1 MCHTLPRIGYK
12 MPYNSNINKGFQ
24 MTVTELNPPKNESLE
39 EFIKRDQIKQQLREN
54 VKVWT
59 EQYCDAITQNYK
71 EYHVRSLN
79 SNVERYKDGRPEL
92 SDYAKQQLAEL
103 EDGTANLMKFRIQEG
118 RKYYKVIQQNYDT
131 FQDRN
136 YYRDGS
142 VHSFVD
148 KNTGEV
154 YMAASWSSP
163 AKHVRFDM
171 RVIRDRTLMH
181 TPSFVNWTSGYLYL
195 R

>member
-1 MCHTLPRIGYK
+1 MTLI
-12 MPYNSNINKGFQ
+12 
-24 MTVTELNPPKNESLE
+24 ELNPPKNESLE
-39 EFIKRDQIKQQLREN
+39 DFIKRDQIKQELREN

-71 EYHVRSLN
+71 EYHVRML
-79 SNVERYKDGRPEL
+79 ERNLSGDYPE
-92 SDYAKQQLAEL
+92 YAQQQLDEL
-103 EDGTANLMKFRIQEG
+103 ENGTANLMKFRIKEG
-118 RKYYKVIQQNYDT
+118 RKYYKIIQQEYNVSRHPHHT
-131 FQDRN
+131 ELKEG
-136 YYRDGS
+136 YRDTT

-154 YMAASWSSP
+154 YMAASWSKP

-171 RVIRDRTLMH
+171 RVMRDRTLMH
-181 TPSFVNWTSGYLYL
+181 TPSFVTWSTGYLYM

>member
-1 MCHTLPRIGYK
+1 
-12 MPYNSNINKGFQ
+12 
-24 MTVTELNPPKNESLE
+24 MTATELNPPKNESLDD
-39 EFIKRDQIKQQLREN
+39 FIKRNEIKQQLREN

-59 EQYCDAITQNYK
+59 EQYRDAITQNYK
-71 EYHVRSLN
+71 EYHVRML
-79 SNVERYKDGRPEL
+79 ERNLSGDYPE
-92 SDYAKQQLAEL
+92 YAQQQLDEL
-103 EDGTANLMKFRIQEG
+103 ENGTANLMKFRIQEG
-118 RKYYKVIQQNYDT
+118 RRYYKIIQQEYDT
-131 FQDRN
+131 FQNRN
-136 YYRDGS
+136 EYRDGS

-154 YMAASWSSP
+154 YMAASWSKP

-181 TPSFVNWTSGYLYL
+181 TPSFVTWNTGYLYM

>member
-1 MCHTLPRIGYK
+1 
-12 MPYNSNINKGFQ
+12 
-24 MTVTELNPPKNESLE
+24 MTVSSLNFSTEAPLNESLE
-39 EFIKRDQIKQQLREN
+39 DFIKRDQIKQQLREN

-59 EQYCDAITQNYK
+59 EQYCDAITENYK
-71 EYHVRSLN
+71 EYHIRSLN
-79 SNVERYKDGRPEL
+79 RNVERYQDGKPEL

-118 RKYYKVIQQNYDT
+118 RKYYKIIQQNYREYND
-131 FQDRN
+131 
-136 YYRDGS
+136 YYPNLKEGYHDGS

-171 RVIRDRTLMH
+171 RVIRERTLMH
-181 TPSFVNWTSGYLYL
+181 TPSFVTWTSGYLYM

>member
-1 MCHTLPRIGYK
+1 MTATLTPQETAKADIRAR
-12 MPYNSNINKGFQ
+12 
-24 MTVTELNPPKNESLE
+24 V
-39 EFIKRDQIKQQLREN
+39 RE
-54 VKVWT
+54 WT

-71 EYHVRSLN
+71 EYHVYRLN
-79 SNVERYKDGRPEL
+79 HNLQCENESSR
-92 SDYAKQQLAEL
+92 DYAKQQLKEL

-118 RKYYKVIQQNYDT
+118 RRYYKIIQQEYREYTALCPNLKEG
-131 FQDRN
+131 
-136 YYRDGS
+136 YRDTT

-154 YMAASWSSP
+154 YMAASWSKP

-181 TPSFVNWTSGYLYL
+181 TPSFVTWNTGYLYM

>member
-1 MCHTLPRIGYK
+1 MTL
-12 MPYNSNINKGFQ
+12 
-24 MTVTELNPPKNESLE
+24 VELNPPKNESLE
-39 EFIKRDQIKQQLREN
+39 DFIKRDQIKQELREN

-59 EQYCDAITQNYK
+59 EQYRDAITQNYK
-71 EYHVRSLN
+71 EYHIRSLQRN
-79 SNVERYKDGRPEL
+79 LSGDYPE
-92 SDYAKQQLAEL
+92 YAQQQLDEL
-103 EDGTANLMKFRIQEG
+103 ENGTAKLMKFRIQEG
-118 RKYYKVIQQNYDT
+118 RRYYKIIQQNYDT
-131 FQDRN
+131 FQNRN
-136 YYRDGS
+136 EYRDGS

-181 TPSFVNWTSGYLYL
+181 TPSFVTWNTGYLYM

>member
-1 MCHTLPRIGYK
+1 
-12 MPYNSNINKGFQ
+12 
-24 MTVTELNPPKNESLE
+24 MTVKELNLPKNESLE

-71 EYHVRSLN
+71 EYHVRQLN
-79 SNVERYKDGRPEL
+79 GNLSGNYPE
-92 SDYAKQQLAEL
+92 YAQKQLDEL
-103 EDGTANLMKFRIQEG
+103 KNGTANLMKFRIQEG
-118 RKYYKVIQQNYDT
+118 RRYYKIIQQEYDT

-136 YYRDGS
+136 EYRDGS

-154 YMAASWSSP
+154 YMAASWSKP
-163 AKHVRFDM
+163 AMHVRFDM
-171 RVIRDRTLMH
+171 RVIRERTLMH
-181 TPSFVNWTSGYLYL
+181 TPSFVTWTSGYLYL

>member
-1 MCHTLPRIGYK
+1 
-12 MPYNSNINKGFQ
+12 

-39 EFIKRDQIKQQLREN
+39 DFIKRDQIKQKLREN

-71 EYHVRSLN
+71 EYHIRTLN
-79 SNVERYKDGRPEL
+79 GNLSGNYPE
-92 SDYAKQQLAEL
+92 YAQKQLDEL
-103 EDGTANLMKFRIQEG
+103 KNGTAKLMKFRIQEG
-118 RKYYKVIQQNYDT
+118 RRYYKIIQQNYDT

-136 YYRDGS
+136 EYRDGS

-181 TPSFVNWTSGYLYL
+181 TPSFVTWTSGYLYM

>member
-1 MCHTLPRIGYK
+1 
-12 MPYNSNINKGFQ
+12 
-24 MTVTELNPPKNESLE
+24 MTVKELNLPKNESLE

-71 EYHVRSLN
+71 EYHVRQLN
-79 SNVERYKDGRPEL
+79 GNLSGNYPE
-92 SDYAKQQLAEL
+92 YAQKQLDEL
-103 EDGTANLMKFRIQEG
+103 KNGTANLMKFRIQEG
-118 RKYYKVIQQNYDT
+118 RRYYKIIQQEYDT

-136 YYRDGS
+136 EYRDGS

>member
-1 MCHTLPRIGYK
+1 
-12 MPYNSNINKGFQ
+12 
-24 MTVTELNPPKNESLE
+24 MTITELNPPKNESLE
-39 EFIKRDQIKQQLREN
+39 DFIKRDQIKQQLREN

-59 EQYCDAITQNYK
+59 EQYRDAITQNYK
-71 EYHVRSLN
+71 EYHIRSLQRN
-79 SNVERYKDGRPEL
+79 LSGDYPE
-92 SDYAKQQLAEL
+92 YAQQQLDEL
-103 EDGTANLMKFRIQEG
+103 ENGTAKLMKFRIQEG
-118 RKYYKVIQQNYDT
+118 RRYYKIIQQNYDT
-131 FQDRN
+131 FQNRN
-136 YYRDGS
+136 EYRDGS

-181 TPSFVNWTSGYLYL
+181 TPSFVTWNTGYLYM

>member
-1 MCHTLPRIGYK
+1 
-12 MPYNSNINKGFQ
+12 

-39 EFIKRDQIKQQLREN
+39 DFIKRDQIKQQLREN

-71 EYHVRSLN
+71 EYHIRSLQRN
-79 SNVERYKDGRPEL
+79 LSGDYPE
-92 SDYAKQQLAEL
+92 YAQQQLDEL
-103 EDGTANLMKFRIQEG
+103 ENGTANLMKFRIQEG
-118 RKYYKVIQQNYDT
+118 RRYYKIIQQEYDT

-136 YYRDGS
+136 EYRDGS

-181 TPSFVNWTSGYLYL
+181 TPSFVNWTSGYLYM

>member
-1 MCHTLPRIGYK
+1 
-12 MPYNSNINKGFQ
+12 
-24 MTVTELNPPKNESLE
+24 MTVKELNLPKNESLE

-71 EYHVRSLN
+71 EYHIRTLN
-79 SNVERYKDGRPEL
+79 GNLSGNYPE
-92 SDYAKQQLAEL
+92 YAQQQLDEL
-103 EDGTANLMKFRIQEG
+103 ENGTAKLMKFRIQEG
-118 RKYYKVIQQNYDT
+118 RRYYKIIQQNFETYNDL
-131 FQDRN
+131 N
-136 YYRDGS
+136 EYRDGS

-154 YMAASWSSP
+154 YMAASWSKP

-171 RVIRDRTLMH
+171 RVIRERTLMH
-181 TPSFVNWTSGYLYL
+181 TPSFVTWTSGYLYL